1 MKRKKRIIILVS
13 VCVVV
18 LIGAIIFDVVT
29 SKSYLKEIKYDSL
42 IEKINNKESFVLLI
56 SQTTCTHCKNYKPLL
71 KDVANS
77 NEVMVYY
84 IEFDLFTN
92 EQQTAFN
99 KLFNFDGT
107 PTTIFVKNGVEET
120 TAGRINGLASKDKI
134 IAKFKSNGIIQ

>member
-84 IEFDLFTN
+84 VEFDLFTN

-107 PTTIFVKNGVEET
+107 PTTIFVKDGVEET

>member
-29 SKSYLKEIKYDSL
+29 SKSYLKEIKYDDL

-84 IEFDLFTN
+84 VEFDLFTN

-107 PTTIFVKNGVEET
+107 PTTIFVKDGVEET